1 MKYALTEASLASLPL
16 AMAYVPVQPFGEL
29 YPPETALARGTL
41 FAALFLPFTGK
52 GEGCRV

>member
-52 GEGCRV
+52 GEGSRV